1 MEFMNMSQEFGIII
15 TNMGQTTGSL
25 FITLLGVVAF
35 VCFLALVFRI
45 QLEYTAVLILPLLL
59 SCMAYYSE
67 FLAVGGV
74 ILIYLGIILA
84 KHFFFNK

>member
-1 MEFMNMSQEFGIII
+1 MELLNYSQEFGIII

-25 FITLLGVVAF
+25 FITLLGIVVY
-35 VCFLALVFRI
+35 VCALAAAFRI
-45 QLEYTAVLILPLLL
+45 QLEYTAMFILPLLI
-59 SCMAYYSE
+59 SCMAFYKE

-74 ILIYLGIILA
+74 VLIYLAVIMA